1 MLSEGVIMT
10 DTKYEI
16 FQNGDSYK
24 VRITRLGNFI
34 QDAEGFASQA
44 DAESWI
50 AQDRRIG
57 VIDEQK
63 EPAISAHLRV
73 V

>member
-1 MLSEGVIMT
+1 MT

-24 VRITRLGNFI
+24 VRITRLGNFS

-44 DAESWI
+44 DVELWI
-50 AQDRRIG
+50 AQDQRIA

-63 EPAISAHLRV
+63 EPATSAHLRV